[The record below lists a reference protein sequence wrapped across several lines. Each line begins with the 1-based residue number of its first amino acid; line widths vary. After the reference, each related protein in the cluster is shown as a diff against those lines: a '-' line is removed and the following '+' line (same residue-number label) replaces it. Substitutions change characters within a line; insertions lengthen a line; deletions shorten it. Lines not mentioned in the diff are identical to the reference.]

1 MAGESDGIEEAFEAQ
16 LRNLM
21 MAASRVAERLSRARE
36 QALRNARAN
45 SEQEARELTS
55 RFASEKAAA
64 VAQLRNVYQD
74 SWWETATPH
83 QLADTYQVAHAWSGH
98 EPEAAQAENRMR
110 EELRARYGLDAGQPA
125 AVRDALG
132 VDARAERSELEQAKD
147 WLAGHDPEALRD
159 WEIMHANADS
169 IDGRVSDERELVS
182 KWQRATREGAEGN
195 AEVQEAATLLAA
207 ADAIDQHAETEAAA
221 DEHRAESPSPEQTP
235 EGTAD
240 RDLAAGDYDSAE
252 RREQFAQDLISS
264 GVEPEDA
271 RGRVLADTGRSE
283 PAASSVGQGRKR
295 APQASKARPA
305 RGQTVQRTGPER

>member
-1 MAGESDGIEEAFEAQ
+1 MPGESDGIEEAFEAQ

-36 QALRNARAN
+36 QALRNAQAN

-74 SWWETATPH
+74 SWWETATPQ
-83 QLADTYQVAHAWSGH
+83 QLADTYQVAHAWSGQ

-110 EELRARYGLDAGQPA
+110 EELRARYGLD
-125 AVRDALG
+125 VDTLG
-132 VDARAERSELEQAKD
+132 D
-147 WLAGHDPEALRD
+147 DPEAVQNALDARSQAVQ
-159 WEIMHANADS
+159 EQTEANAD
-169 IDGRVSDERELVS
+169 
-182 KWQRATREGAEGN
+182 T
-195 AEVQEAATLLAA
+195 QEATTLLAA
-207 ADAIDQHAETEAAA
+207 VDAIDQHAETEAAA
-221 DEHRAESPSPEQTP
+221 DEHRAESSVPEETSV
-235 EGTAD
+235 GATD

-252 RREQFAQDLISS
+252 RREQFAQDLIAS

-271 RGRVLADTGRSE
+271 RGRVLADAGRSE
-283 PAASSVGQGRKR
+283 PAANSVGQGRKR